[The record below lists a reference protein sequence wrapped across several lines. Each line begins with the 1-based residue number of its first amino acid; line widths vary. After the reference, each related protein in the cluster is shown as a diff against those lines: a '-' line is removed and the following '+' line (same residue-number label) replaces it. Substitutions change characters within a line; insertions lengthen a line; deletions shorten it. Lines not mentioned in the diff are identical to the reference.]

1 MGSYYDK
8 DDSMKQYTKSLIL
21 VSIFLIS
28 LSAPLLSTNV
38 EAEDVSDIEVLHT
51 AINPHNNNT
60 YHLLSDASWS
70 ESAQVALGLDGF
82 LVTVDDQQE
91 NQWLMETFANYDNLS
106 RHLWTGLSDYNSEGD
121 YRWHDGTPFL
131 YRNWGAEQPSANG
144 EEDYVHIASTNMGN
158 IMPGYWNDLDDD
170 PQYFPVYGVV
180 EVGPGADYALRF
192 DGVDDQIV
200 IDEDLPNYSEA
211 IEISAMVNMVDTSGL
226 NFITMLGD
234 YGWGLYINNGV
245 LGYSS
250 EYSISRHPTSN
261 TSINADEWT
270 QVSVIIEAG
279 TYGEFFINGEPAGII
294 QVEDTNIPQGDFGS
308 NDCYQSG
315 ADCDELFIGK
325 MGAGCD
331 CNYFSGMIDNVT
343 ISNSTESTSWQ
354 FPEGEGSLTSDVYGN
369 RTGEIDGAS
378 WVMPD
383 GTIVAQAV
391 ELFSEQELSGISGQ
405 VGDQLLFFIEIGPL
419 TSNLIID
426 AYTESEDFFWNEEE
440 KFDAYF
446 GHGYIPNSWNHD
458 RHATMEWGFMFE
470 QWSWPDE
477 GILWMVIVPKEDIEN
492 LVIYSYMEVADPPPE
507 LDEMTELINGIP
519 VTDQTIEGGRGT
531 PQEERILYYYVDV
544 TESLSTLTVKTYNG
558 NGNVDLAIS
567 WGTVP
572 DPFGVFFGFE
582 DPFFEDEEM
591 GMEEQKSAWDAGPG
605 NEHQVTLYD
614 LEPGIYYVAA
624 YTFGRANDF
633 TIAASMTY
641 EPENIEP
648 EDAIE
653 LTAGIPYGPLSG
665 YDGLL
670 QYFKINVPQ
679 GTERLEVDLNSGF
692 GEASL
697 FMKLAEAP
705 TYTDFTHN
713 SNSPGAGDK
722 IGFNDPTPGMWYIL
736 LETDMVFGEVKITAS
751 FEDRYVWTYDG
762 TPIQLFNGD
771 EVSGIEAPAGESL
784 NFFVDLEK
792 PGDYLS
798 ISTYGGSGS
807 LELEASG
814 NVIDF
819 GFDDFFD
826 FFDEGFGESG
836 RQRPGT
842 DPVAQQVS
850 VTSYGDGT
858 EQQIFIDLPA
868 NGRFEITLEALEDIS
883 EVSIIASWVYSEF
896 IEPIDEPE
904 EPVVTNNCRDIAT
917 KEMTSK
923 DIDGDG
929 LLSEAEAKTVVING
943 QLLQFSELDLNQD
956 SQVEFAEVLQIS
968 CNCDNE
974 IELIFNQLSPDN
986 REISIEILS
995 SQVYENEFNF
1005 FEIDTNSNLRISQSE
1020 IEILALLCS
1029 TTFDAFDG
1037 DGDGVPDVDDL
1048 FPNDP
1053 DESKDSD
1060 GDGVGD
1066 NSDIAPSVANDLI
1079 YSAGAIMA
1087 IGLLAML
1094 VLVSRNSR
1102 SKDNAITWDSQ
1113 QQFDM
1118 SERMMQIE
1126 DNNQEIFKET
1136 PDLPKQNLDYT
1147 QISQPSN
1154 DLMETQPSVVVE
1166 DNLFEQLIAEP
1177 STPPNQLLGMID
1189 SSGMEVLEYPIGSGN
1204 NWQRKDSTQPWS
1216 KN

>member
-192 DGVDDQIV
+192 DGIDDQIV

-354 FPEGEGSLTSDVYGN
+354 FPEGEGSLTSDVYEN

-582 DPFFEDEEM
+582 EPFFEDEEM

-842 DPVAQQVS
+842 DPVAEQVS
-850 VTSYGDGT
+850 VISYGDGT
-858 EQQIFIDLPA
+858 EQQIFVDLPA

-904 EPVVTNNCRDIAT
+904 EPVVTNSCRDIAT

-943 QLLQFSELDLNQD
+943 QSLQFSELDLNQD

>member
-858 EQQIFIDLPA
+858 EQQIFVDLPA

>member
-192 DGVDDQIV
+192 DGIDDQIV

-582 DPFFEDEEM
+582 EPFFEDEEM

>member
-582 DPFFEDEEM
+582 DPFFEDGEM

>member
-192 DGVDDQIV
+192 DGIDDQIV

>member
-192 DGVDDQIV
+192 DGIDDQIV

-354 FPEGEGSLTSDVYGN
+354 FPEGEGSLTSDVYEN

-492 LVIYSYMEVADPPPE
+492 LAIYSYMEVADPPPE

-582 DPFFEDEEM
+582 EPFFEDEEM

-842 DPVAQQVS
+842 DPVAEQVS
-850 VTSYGDGT
+850 VISYGDGT
-858 EQQIFIDLPA
+858 EQQIFVDLPA

-904 EPVVTNNCRDIAT
+904 EPVVTNSCRDIAT

-943 QLLQFSELDLNQD
+943 QSLQFSELDLNQD

>member
-192 DGVDDQIV
+192 DGIDDQIV

-354 FPEGEGSLTSDVYGN
+354 FPEGEGSLTSDVYEN

-426 AYTESEDFFWNEEE
+426 AYIESEDFFWNEEE

-582 DPFFEDEEM
+582 EPFFEDEEM

-850 VTSYGDGT
+850 VISYGDGT
-858 EQQIFIDLPA
+858 EQQIFVDLPA

-904 EPVVTNNCRDIAT
+904 EPVVTNSCRDIAT

-943 QLLQFSELDLNQD
+943 QSLQFSELDLNQD

>member
-1 MGSYYDK
+1 MGPLHVQN
-8 DDSMKQYTKSLIL
+8 DSMNQFTKSVLL

-38 EAEDVSDIEVLHT
+38 EAQDVSDIEVLHT
-51 AINPHNNNT
+51 AVNPYNNNT
-60 YHLLSDASWS
+60 YHLLSEASWS
-70 ESAQVALGLDGF
+70 ESAQVAIGLDGF

-91 NQWLMETFANYDNLS
+91 NQWLMETFANFDNLS
-106 RHLWTGLSDYNSEGD
+106 RHLWIGLSDYNSEGD

-131 YRNWGAEQPSANG
+131 YRNWGDEQPSANG

-158 IMPGYWNDLDDD
+158 IMPGSWNDLEDD

-192 DGVDDQIV
+192 DGVDDKIV
-200 IDEDLPNYSEA
+200 IDEDLPNYSEV
-211 IEISAMVNMVDTSGL
+211 IEISAMVNMVNTSGL

-234 YGWGLYINNGV
+234 YGWGLYINNGN
-245 LGYSS
+245 LAYSS

-261 TSINADEWT
+261 TSINAEEWT
-270 QVSVIIEAG
+270 QVSVLIEAG
-279 TYGEFFINGEPAGII
+279 SYGEFFINGEPAGII
-294 QVEDTNIPQGDFGS
+294 PVEDTKIPKGDFGS
-308 NDCYQSG
+308 NNCYQSG
-315 ADCDELFIGK
+315 EDCDELFIGR

-331 CNYFSGMIDNVT
+331 CNYFTGMIDNVT

-354 FPEGEGSLTSDVYGN
+354 FPEGEGSVTIDLYQN
-369 RTGEIDGAS
+369 RTGQIDGAS

-391 ELFSEQELSGISGQ
+391 ELFSDQELRGVSGQ
-405 VGDQLLFFIEIGPL
+405 EGDQLLFFIEIGPL
-419 TSNLIID
+419 TSNLMID
-426 AYTESEDFFWNEEE
+426 AYQEFDDFYWSEEVT
-440 KFDAYF
+440 FDAYF
-446 GHGYIPNSWNHD
+446 GHGFIPNSWNHD
-458 RHATMEWGFMFE
+458 RHASMEWGFMFE

-477 GILWMVIVPKEDIEN
+477 GILWMVIVPKEDIDN

-531 PQEERILYYYVDV
+531 PQEDRILYYYVDV
-544 TESLSTLTVKTYNG
+544 TENLSAVTVKTYNG
-558 NGNVDLAIS
+558 NGNVDLAMS

-572 DPFGVFFGFE
+572 DPFGFFFGFE
-582 DPFFEDEEM
+582 EPFFEDEEM
-591 GMEEQKSAWDAGPG
+591 GIEGQKSAWDGGPG
-605 NEHQVTLYD
+605 NEHVVTLYD
-614 LEPGIYYVAA
+614 IEPGIYYVAA
-624 YTFGRANDF
+624 YTYGRAIDF

-641 EPENIEP
+641 QPENIEP

-653 LTAGIPYGPLSG
+653 LTPGIAYGPLSG
-665 YDGLL
+665 YDGLM
-670 QYFKINVPQ
+670 QYFKVNVPQ

-705 TYTDFTHN
+705 TYSDFTHS

-736 LETDMVFGEVKITAS
+736 LETDMVFGDVKITAS
-751 FEDRYVWTYDG
+751 FEDRYVWQYDG

-798 ISTYGGSGS
+798 ISTYGGSGD
-807 LELEASG
+807 LELEAIG

-826 FFDEGFGESG
+826 FFGEEFGVSG
-836 RQRPGT
+836 RQRPGA
-842 DPVAQQVS
+842 DPEAQQVS
-850 VTSYGDGT
+850 IISDGFGT
-858 EQQIFIDLPA
+858 EQEIFIDFPA
-868 NGRFEITLEALEDIS
+868 NGRFEITLNALEEIS
-883 EVSIIASWVYSEF
+883 EVNIIASWVYSEF
-896 IEPIDEPE
+896 IDPVEEPE
-904 EPVVTNNCRDIAT
+904 EPVIVEDCRDIAT

-923 DIDGDG
+923 DLDKDG
-929 LLSEAEAKTVVING
+929 LLSEEEAKNVVING
-943 QLLQFSELDLNQD
+943 DSIRFSELDYNED
-956 SQVEFAEVLQIS
+956 GEVEFAEILQIS

-986 REISIEILS
+986 REVSIEKLS
-995 SQVYENEFNF
+995 SQVYENKYDF
-1005 FEIDTNSNLRISQSE
+1005 FETDSNSNLRISQAE
-1020 IEILALLCS
+1020 IEILALLCA

-1066 NSDIAPSVANDLI
+1066 NSDLAPSIANDLI

-1102 SKDNAITWDSQ
+1102 GKDNAVTWGSDD
-1113 QQFDM
+1113 QFDL
-1118 SERMMQIE
+1118 SDRMMKME
-1126 DNNQEIFKET
+1126 DNNSEVFKQT
-1136 PDLPKQNLDYT
+1136 PDLPEQRTDYAP
-1147 QISQPSN
+1147 ISQPESSIIVAPQN
-1154 DLMETQPSVVVE
+1154 NPIE
-1166 DNLFEQLIAEP
+1166 DNLFEQLISEP
-1177 STPPNQLLGMID
+1177 ETPPKQLLGMID
-1189 SSGMEVLEYPIGSGN
+1189 SNGNEILEYPVGSGN
-1204 NWQRKDSTQPWS
+1204 KWQRKDSTQPWS

>member
-1 MGSYYDK
+1 MGPLHDK
-8 DDSMKQYTKSLIL
+8 TDSMNQFTKSLVL

-51 AINPHNNNT
+51 AVNPYNNNT
-60 YHLLSDASWS
+60 YHLLSEASWS

-91 NQWLMETFANYDNLS
+91 NQWLMETFASFDNLS
-106 RHLWTGLSDYNSEGD
+106 RHLWIGLSDYNSEGD

-158 IMPGYWNDLDDD
+158 IMPGYWNDLEND

-192 DGVDDQIV
+192 DGIDDKIV
-200 IDEDLPNYSEA
+200 IDEELPNYSEV

-226 NFITMLGD
+226 NFITMMGD
-234 YGWGLYINNGV
+234 YGWGLYINNGN

-261 TSINADEWT
+261 ITINTDEWT
-270 QVSVIIEAG
+270 HVSVKIESGA
-279 TYGEFFINGEPAGII
+279 YGEFFINGEPAGLIPI
-294 QVEDTNIPQGDFGS
+294 EDTNIPQGNFGS

-331 CNYFSGMIDNVT
+331 CNYFTGMIDNVT
-343 ISNSTESTSWQ
+343 ISNSTESSSWQ
-354 FPEGEGSLTSDVYGN
+354 FPEGEGSLTRDLYQD
-369 RTGEIDGAS
+369 RIGEIDGAS

-391 ELFSEQELSGISGQ
+391 ELFSDKELSGISGKE
-405 VGDQLLFFIEIGPL
+405 GDQLLFFIEIEPL
-419 TSNLIID
+419 TSSLMID
-426 AYTESEDFFWNEEE
+426 AYHEFEDFFWDEEE

-446 GHGYIPNSWNHD
+446 GHEFIPNSWNHD
-458 RHATMEWGFMFE
+458 RHASMEWGFMFE

-477 GILWMVIVPKEDIEN
+477 GTLWMVIVPKEDIEN

-531 PQEERILYYYVDV
+531 PQEDRILYYYVDV
-544 TESLSTLTVKTYNG
+544 AENLSTLTVKTYSG

-582 DPFFEDEEM
+582 EPFFEDEEM
-591 GMEEQKSAWDAGPG
+591 GMEMQKSAWDGGPG
-605 NEHQVTLYD
+605 NEQQVTLYD
-614 LEPGIYYVAA
+614 VEPGIYYVAA
-624 YTFGRANDF
+624 YTYGRANDF
-633 TIAASMTY
+633 TIAAAMTY

-653 LTAGIPYGPLSG
+653 LTPGVPYGPLSG

-670 QYFKINVPQ
+670 QYFKVNVPQ
-679 GTERLEVDLNSGF
+679 DAERLEVDLESGF

-705 TYTDFTHN
+705 TSSDFTHS

-751 FEDRYVWTYDG
+751 FEDRYVWQYDG

-771 EVSGIEAPAGESL
+771 EISGIAAPAGESL

-798 ISTYGGSGS
+798 ISTYGGTGD
-807 LELEASG
+807 LELEATG
-814 NVIDF
+814 NIIDF

-826 FFDEGFGESG
+826 FFDEDFGESG
-836 RQRPGT
+836 RQRPGAEPT
-842 DPVAQQVS
+842 AEQVS
-850 VTSYGDGT
+850 INSDGVNT
-858 EQQIFIDLPA
+858 EQQIFINLPA
-868 NGRFEITLEALEDIS
+868 NGRFEITLKAIEDIS
-883 EVSIIASWVYSEF
+883 EVTIIASWVYSEF
-896 IEPIDEPE
+896 IDPIEEPKN
-904 EPVVTNNCRDIAT
+904 PVVTEDCRDLAT

-923 DIDGDG
+923 DLDKDG
-929 LLSEAEAKTVVING
+929 LLSEQEAKNILING
-943 QLLQFSELDLNQD
+943 DTFLFSELDINQD
-956 SQVEFAEVLQIS
+956 GEVEFAEVLQIS

-986 REISIEILS
+986 REVSIEILS
-995 SQVYENEFNF
+995 SQVYENKYDF
-1005 FEIDTNSNLRISQSE
+1005 FETDSNSNLRISQTE
-1020 IEILALLCS
+1020 IEILVLLCT

-1066 NSDIAPSVANDLI
+1066 NADLAPSIANDLI

-1102 SKDNAITWDSQ
+1102 SKDNSITWDSDK
-1113 QQFDM
+1113 QFDL
-1118 SERMMQIE
+1118 SDRMMQME
-1126 DNNQEIFKET
+1126 DNTSESFKQTPELPEQTMDFTHNNQPESNILE
-1136 PDLPKQNLDYT
+1136 LPQNNL
-1147 QISQPSN
+1147 
-1154 DLMETQPSVVVE
+1154 VE
-1166 DNLFEQLIAEP
+1166 DNLFEQLITDPAR
-1177 STPPNQLLGMID
+1177 PPNQLLGMID
-1189 SSGMEVLEYPIGSGN
+1189 SNGNEVLEFPVGSGSK
-1204 NWQRKDSTQPWS
+1204 WQRTDSTQPWS
-1216 KN
+1216 KS